1 MCNAYCDEIRI
12 THYAVRNT
20 QYASILDIKSDIL
33 EHIEVA
39 QKVLALEN
47 DILKAGQLCKDAIL
61 RGHKILIAGNGGSA
75 ADAQHIAAEFIG
87 RYEKDRPSMP
97 ALALTVDT
105 SALTAIS
112 NDYGFEAV
120 FSRQIEGLGQKG
132 DVFIGI
138 STSGNSKN
146 IIKAVETA
154 HQKGLKI
161 ILFLGKDGGILRG
174 KGDVDLIVP
183 SQRTARI
190 QEMHI
195 LIGHIIC
202 SFAEN

>member
-1 MCNAYCDEIRI
+1 L
-12 THYAVRNT
+12 T
-20 QYASILDIKSDIL
+20 IKSDIL
-33 EHIEVA
+33 EHIDVA
-39 QKVLALEN
+39 NKILALEN
-47 DILKAGQLCKDAIL
+47 DILKAGELCKAAIL

-75 ADAQHIAAEFIG
+75 ADAQHIAAEFVG
-87 RYEKDRPSMP
+87 RYENDRPSMP
-97 ALALTVDT
+97 AIALTVDT

-146 IIKAVETA
+146 IIKAVQTA
-154 HQKGLKI
+154 HQKGMKI

-174 KGDVDLIVP
+174 QGDVELIVP

-202 SFAEN
+202 SFVEN

>member
-1 MCNAYCDEIRI
+1 VCIAHFLYAIRI
-12 THYAVRNT
+12 T
-20 QYASILDIKSDIL
+20 QYAQILDIKSDIL

-39 QKVLALEN
+39 QQILALEN
-47 DILKAGQLCKDAIL
+47 DILKAGQLCKEAIL

-75 ADAQHIAAEFIG
+75 ADAQHIAAEFVG

-97 ALALTVDT
+97 AIALTVDS

-146 IIKAVETA
+146 IVKAVEKA
-154 HQKGLKI
+154 FEKGLKI

-195 LIGHIIC
+195 LFGHIIC